1 MLRLFR
7 NSAVAVAAIL
17 ISCLAARAEGDG
29 TYSGFSPY
37 SVYGVGNLH
46 MPGSAWNRGMGGIG
60 IAARNHR
67 FINILNPASVT
78 ARDTLSFMADFGL
91 SGRIAVFSEGDK
103 RQLNTTFNIDDF
115 AISFPM
121 WNHTAFMVGI
131 TPLSDVGY
139 KIAYSELTASNLD
152 TGRQSFSSIGNGGI
166 YQLFAAAGV
175 TFWNRLSLGAQ
186 VNYHFGNINK
196 KASMTYEQEDA
207 RNWAYGDSL
216 QVSNVTAKLGLQYEQ
231 PLSARSSINI
241 GATYR
246 FSTQIGGR
254 RTHYEVKGIDTSNGR
269 TVTNLMD
276 TGVRMG
282 DEIGVGLSYRR
293 GDDLLIE
300 FDYTRTDWTKSGFE
314 KVAGFSNNGQAAF
327 ASSIGHSFRLGG
339 EITPNRSDIR
349 YYLKR
354 CTYRAGAYFD
364 RSYYTVG
371 GAHVDAVG
379 ITLGM
384 TLPVFRWY
392 NGLSIGL
399 DFGRRGL
406 QTSQVKE
413 TYFGF
418 NVGMNIFDIWFKKPH
433 YE

>member
-1 MLRLFR
+1 MLKVRRILAV
-7 NSAVAVAAIL
+7 SAL
-17 ISCLAARAEGDG
+17 LMLSCVFVKAQTEG

-46 MPGSAWNRGMGGIG
+46 TPGTAWNRGMGGVG

-67 FINILNPASVT
+67 FINIMNPASVT

-91 SGRIAVFSEGDK
+91 NGRISLFSEGDK
-103 RQLNTTFNIDDF
+103 RALNTTFNIDDF
-115 AISFPM
+115 VISFPM

-131 TPLSDVGY
+131 NPLSDVGY
-139 KIAYSELTASNLD
+139 KIAYSELSKDNLT
-152 TGRQSFSSIGNGGI
+152 TGRQSFSSIGNGGV
-166 YQLFAAAGV
+166 YQVFAAAGG
-175 TFWNRLSLGAQ
+175 TFWNRLSVGAQ
-186 VNYHFGNINK
+186 VNYSFGNINK
-196 KASMTYEQEDA
+196 KAAMSYEDEAA
-207 RNWAYGDSL
+207 RSWTTGDSL
-216 QVSNVTAKLGLQYEQ
+216 QVNNVTAKIGLQYEQ
-231 PLSARSSINI
+231 PVGRGSSFIL
-241 GATYR
+241 GATYK
-246 FSTQIGGR
+246 FSTAFTGYHI
-254 RTHYEVKGIDTSNGR
+254 HYEQMGVYRNNKIDNLSTSG
-269 TVTNLMD
+269 L
-276 TGVRMG
+276 RMG
-282 DEIGVGLSYRR
+282 DELGIGISYKK
-293 GDDLLIE
+293 GDNLLVE
-300 FDYTRTDWTKSGFE
+300 FDYTRADWSRSGFDSA
-314 KVAGFSNNGQAAF
+314 AGFSNNGLVGF
-327 ASSIGHSFRLGG
+327 SSSVGQSFRLGA
-339 EITPNRSDIR
+339 EITPNRNDIR
-349 YYLKR
+349 YFLKR
-354 CTYRAGAYFD
+354 CTYRAGAYYD
-364 RSYYTVG
+364 SSYYTVD